1 MSKYEKR
8 LSPAVSAQDY
18 HNKIK
23 VGNDGNEY
31 VSRAN
36 KKMVFKWYKIKDM
49 NECSSAEK
57 YYMQFPQNY
66 LQKNFYKYDLK
77 QIEYKLNIAK
87 KELEKENIYLIK
99 IGWKRVYNF
108 IDYAWE
114 NAETYIKNKY
124 FKENK
129 KINRYD
135 ILDKANFIFYTESTE
150 FWSQNDGMFKMQW
163 SLNKNGKKIAFEILR
178 KIFKNKFI
186 EPKNRGKAI
195 IIKLNKNI

>member
-1 MSKYEKR
+1 MSKYETR
-8 LSPAVSAQDY
+8 PSPPFSAQDY
-18 HNKIK
+18 PNKIK

-31 VSRAN
+31 ISRAD
-36 KKMVFKWYKIKDM
+36 KKMVFKWYKIKNM
-49 NECSSAEK
+49 SEYSSAEK

-66 LQKNFYKYDLK
+66 LQKNFYKYDLE
-77 QIEYKLNIAK
+77 QVEDKLNIVK

-114 NAETYIKNKY
+114 DVETYIKNKY

-129 KINRYD
+129 KINRYG

-150 FWSQNDGMFKMQW
+150 FWSQNDGMLKMQW
-163 SLNKNGKKIAFEILR
+163 SLNKNRKKSAFEILR
-178 KIFKNKFI
+178 KIFKNKFV
-186 EPKNRGKAI
+186 EPKNSGKAI